1 MTPTSAVK
9 PISLALWRLTVMAE
23 AISSAEQSAKKSPRM
38 LPVPMPSN
46 TMISTPTIITAM
58 VTSVTGR
65 GRSLRNIHDSS
76 AANMVVK
83 ARMKTRLAV
92 DVL

>member
-1 MTPTSAVK
+1 
-9 PISLALWRLTVMAE
+9 MAE
-23 AISSAEQSAKKSPRM
+23 AIVRAEQSAKKSPIM

-46 TMISTPTIITAM
+46 TMIRTPTIITAM

-65 GRSLRNIHDSS
+65 GRSPRNTQESS
-76 AANMVVK
+76 AANMVVN
-83 ARMKTRLAV
+83 ARMKTTLAV

>member
-1 MTPTSAVK
+1 MIA
-9 PISLALWRLTVMAE
+9 A
-23 AISSAEQSAKKSPRM
+23 AISSAEQSAKKSPKM

-46 TMISTPTIITAM
+46 TMMRTPTIITAM

-65 GRSLRNIHDSS
+65 GRSLRNIQDSS
-76 AANMVVK
+76 AANIVVK

-92 DVL
+92 EVL